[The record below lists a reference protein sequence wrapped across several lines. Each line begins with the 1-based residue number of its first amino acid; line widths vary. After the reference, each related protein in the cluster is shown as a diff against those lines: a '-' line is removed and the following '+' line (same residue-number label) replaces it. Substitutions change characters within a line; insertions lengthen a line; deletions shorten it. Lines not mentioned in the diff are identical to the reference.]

1 MTRIR
6 LNNEYRQKFFNRIKQ
21 VFEEEPT
28 QEKEGYLQARE
39 NVNEAYS
46 KVFPLAKE
54 VVERTNLP
62 EDVKVLQGFKE
73 KYGSP
78 CDVVAKDKCFYFA
91 TTIEKTDEERDEVE
105 TDDEKK
111 TVQSH
116 FDFGLYGNLDGHDY
130 GGSREDEKKAFA
142 YAYFRE
148 ELKAKG
154 LNPDIIAQMKNKDD
168 NPHKTKHTEL
178 NDKFLGYSG
187 RYSSYNSDND
197 NSNGLTKKF
206 DSQYYV
212 DIIGTSHCRSRAIP
226 CSRKEFEIFM
236 GWRAVKG
243 QMIAKHQ
250 SWIDSLEAQY
260 QKVKEGLKAYK
271 YMEEAI
277 KFCQELGVQVDET
290 EMVRSNSTGLMIYE
304 PSNLASLI
312 KGMKNKTKTREQKIV
327 ERLKYNQ
334 QQSVN

>member
-6 LNNEYRQKFFNRIKQ
+6 LNNEYRQKFFNRIKH
-21 VFEEEPT
+21 VFEEENT

-39 NVNEAYS
+39 NVDEAYS

-62 EDVKVLQGFKE
+62 EDVKVLQGFKK

-91 TTIEKTDEERDEVE
+91 TTKEEADEERDEVE

-116 FDFGLYGNLDGHDY
+116 FDFGLYGSLDGSDY
-130 GGSREDEKKAFA
+130 HSRDDEKKGFA

-168 NPHKTKHTEL
+168 N
-178 NDKFLGYSG
+178 LGYSG
-187 RYSSYNSDND
+187 RYSSYNSDDD
-197 NSNGLTKKF
+197 NSSGLTRKF
-206 DSQYYV
+206 DSQWYV
-212 DIIGTSHCRSRAIP
+212 DIIGTSHCRQRAIP

-243 QMIAKHQ
+243 QLIAKHQ
-250 SWIDSLEAQY
+250 TWIDSLEAQY
-260 QKVKEGLKAYK
+260 QKVKEGLKAYR

-277 KFCQELGVQVDET
+277 KFCEELGIKVDEA

-312 KGMKNKTKTREQKIV
+312 KGMKNKTKTREQKIA
-327 ERLKYNQ
+327 ERMQYEAK
-334 QQSVN
+334 QSA

>member
-6 LNNEYRQKFFNRIKQ
+6 LNNEYRQKFFNRIKH
-21 VFEEEPT
+21 VFEEENT
-28 QEKEGYLQARE
+28 QEKEAYLQARE
-39 NVNEAYS
+39 NVDEAYS

-62 EDVKVLQGFKE
+62 EDVKILRGFKK

-91 TTIEKTDEERDEVE
+91 TTKDEADEDNEEVD
-105 TDDEKK
+105 TDDDKK
-111 TVQSH
+111 TVSSH
-116 FDFGLYGNLDGHDY
+116 FDFGLYGSLNGTDY
-130 GGSREDEKKAFA
+130 SSSEDKKAFA

-148 ELKAKG
+148 ELKDKG

-168 NPHKTKHTEL
+168 NPHKTKHMEA

-187 RYSSYNSDND
+187 RYSSYNSDDD
-197 NSNGLTKKF
+197 NTNGITKKF
-206 DSQYYV
+206 DSQWYV

-226 CSRKEFEIFM
+226 CSRQEFEIFM
-236 GWRAVKG
+236 GWRSVKG
-243 QMIAKHQ
+243 QLVAKHQ
-250 SWIDSLEAQY
+250 SWVDSLEAQY
-260 QKVKEGLKAYK
+260 QKVKEGLKAYR

-277 KFCQELGVQVDET
+277 KFCEELGIKVDEA

-312 KGMKNKTKTREQKIV
+312 KGMKNKTKTREQKIA
-327 ERLKYNQ
+327 ERLEYNQ
-334 QQSVN
+334 QQSAN

>member
-1 MTRIR
+1 MTRKR
-6 LNNEYRQKFFNRIKQ
+6 LNNEYRQKFFNRIKH
-21 VFEEEPT
+21 VFEEEMT
-28 QEKEGYLQARE
+28 QEKEGYFQARE

-62 EDVKVLQGFKE
+62 EDVKVLQGFKK

-91 TTIEKTDEERDEVE
+91 TTKEDTDEDNEEVD
-105 TDDEKK
+105 TDDDKK

-116 FDFGLYGNLDGHDY
+116 FDFGLYGSLNGTDY
-130 GGSREDEKKAFA
+130 SSSEDKKAFA

-148 ELKAKG
+148 ELKDKG

-168 NPHKTKHTEL
+168 NPHKTKHMEA
-178 NDKFLGYSG
+178 NDKFLGYD
-187 RYSSYNSDND
+187 RYSSHNSDND
-197 NSNGLTKKF
+197 NTNGLTRKF
-206 DSQYYV
+206 DSQWYV
-212 DIIGTSHCRSRAIP
+212 DIIGTSHCRQRAIP

-243 QMIAKHQ
+243 QLIAKHQ

-260 QKVKEGLKAYK
+260 QKVKEGLKAYR

-277 KFCQELGVQVDET
+277 KFCEELGIKVEEA

-312 KGMKNKTKTREQKIV
+312 KGMKNKTKTREQKIA
-327 ERLKYNQ
+327 ERMQYEAK
-334 QQSVN
+334 QSA